1 MRTFLAFAALSA
13 AFVAPSRAQDAT
25 ALRDA
30 EWIEREVGAGV
41 VWRRTRTRLFA
52 APQSLNVLVVDRARA
67 REPGTIQVAAPRPAA
82 RVFTS
87 TLAVSA
93 GALGAVNGGFFDLK
107 TGAADGLLVVE
118 GEALAAQSAARKV
131 ALVVQKS
138 GAPDI
143 VPARDVDLR
152 TVRSALA
159 AGPWLMKDGEP
170 VPHGRAEDPRHPR
183 TAVGMTREGAL
194 VFVTADGRD
203 DAAAGLSLTEL
214 RGVMQALGC
223 ADALNLDGGGSTTMW
238 LSGRGVVNYPC
249 DDRRFD
255 HAGERAVGNAITIFA
270 PLVVVLDEDEARC
283 EPAADFAQR
292 HAKDAQ
298 DGDWL
303 QSDAAAARVV
313 FELRLPRPG
322 RYALEL
328 RVPSVARGARWRVTV
343 DGGEPRGLRAA
354 AARVGLGEI
363 ELGDSSRPVT
373 VVLDPENG
381 PLAVDALRAAELV
394 APAGRSR

>member
-1 MRTFLAFAALSA
+1 MRTLLAFAALSA
-13 AFVAPSRAQDAT
+13 ALVPRCPAQEAT

-30 EWIEREVGAGV
+30 EWIEREVGEGV
-41 VWRRTRTRLFA
+41 VWRHTRTRLFA
-52 APQSLNVLVVDRARA
+52 APQSLNLLVVDRARA
-67 REPGTIQVAAPRPAA
+67 REPGAIRVAAPQPAA

-87 TLAVSA
+87 SLAVSS

-107 TGAADGLLVVE
+107 TGAADGLLVVD
-118 GEALAAQSAARKV
+118 GETLGAQSAARKV
-131 ALVVQKS
+131 ALVVRKD

-143 VPARDVDLR
+143 VPARDVDVR
-152 TVRSALA
+152 TVRGALA
-159 AGPWLMKDGEP
+159 AGPWLVKDGEP

-183 TAVGMTREGAL
+183 TAVGMNRDGAL

-203 DAAAGLSLTEL
+203 DAAAGLSLSEL
-214 RGVMQALGC
+214 RAVMQALGC
-223 ADALNLDGGGSTTMW
+223 VDALNLDGGGSTTMW

-303 QSDAAAARVV
+303 QSDAPTARVV

-328 RVPSVARGARWRVTV
+328 RVPSAARGAAWRVAV
-343 DGGEPRGLRAA
+343 DGGEPRELRAG
-354 AARVGLGEI
+354 AARVGIGEI
-363 ELGDSSRPVT
+363 TLDDQDHAIA
-373 VVLDPENG
+373 VVLDPATG
-381 PLAVDALRAAELV
+381 PLAVDALRAVELV
-394 APAGRSR
+394 APAARSR